1 MRRTMKD
8 CIGIILVSLF
18 ISFLPVSAH
27 TQQDSDMNE
36 LIAHAQKFVEL
47 LATGEFFKAVENFD
61 DVMTKAM
68 PEEKLKQVWQTVLK
82 QAGQFK
88 KQAGVRTE
96 ILPKYESVYITCQF
110 EKGPL
115 DVKVVFNREKKITG
129 LWFVPTQKEY
139 TPPDYVELN
148 SFKEKDVVIG
158 QDDWT
163 LPGTLTIP
171 DTKSP
176 FPAVVLVHG
185 SGPND
190 RDESIGP
197 NKPFRDLAWGLA
209 SQKIAVLRYEK
220 RTKVHSQKLMNFKGK
235 FTVKEETVDDALAA
249 VGLLRGIE
257 GIDEQKIFVLG
268 HSLGGMLAPRIGM
281 QDSKIAGLIIMAGT
295 TRPIEEVML
304 EQVNYIISIDGKVTD
319 DEKTRLEEIERAIE
333 RVKQLKESGSY
344 SNREYLLGAPPEYW
358 LDLSSYNPPQTA
370 REYQQPM
377 LMLQGGRDYQVT
389 EKDFGGWKKALSS
402 RKDVEFKLYPA
413 LNHLFIEGTGE
424 STPAEY
430 SQAGHVAKYVIDDIA
445 TWIKNKI

>member
-1 MRRTMKD
+1 MKD
-8 CIGIILVSLF
+8 YIGIILVSLF
-18 ISFLPVSAH
+18 ISFLPVSAQ
-27 TQQDSDMNE
+27 TQQVSDMNE

-47 LATGEFFKAVENFD
+47 LAKGEFSKAVENFD
-61 DVMTKAM
+61 NVMTKAM
-68 PEEKLKQVWQTVLK
+68 PEEKLKQVWQTVMK

-96 ILPKYESVYITCQF
+96 ILPKFNSVYITCQF

-115 DVKVVFNREKKITG
+115 DVKVVFNRKKQITG

-220 RTKVHSQKLMNFKGK
+220 RTKVHSQKLMNYKGK
-235 FTVKEETVDDALAA
+235 FTVKEETIDDALAA
-249 VGLLRGIE
+249 VGLLRRIE

-281 QDSKIAGLIIMAGT
+281 HNSKIAGLIIMAGT
-295 TRPIEEVML
+295 TRPLEEVML

-319 DEKTRLEEIERAIE
+319 NEKTRLEEIERAIE
-333 RVKQLKESGSY
+333 KVKQLKESGSY

-358 LDLSSYNPPQTA
+358 LDLRSYNPTQTA

-377 LMLQGGRDYQVT
+377 LILQGGRDYQVT
-389 EKDFGGWKKALSS
+389 EKDFVRWKKVLSL

-430 SQAGHVAKYVIDDIA
+430 SQAGHVAKYVIDDIV
-445 TWIKNKI
+445 TWIINQD

>member
-1 MRRTMKD
+1 MEIKKYNRIPLAAFLFVTVLFPNQNL
-8 CIGIILVSLF
+8 GVSFPEDLIDQGKKF
-18 ISFLPVSAH
+18 V
-27 TQQDSDMNE
+27 D
-36 LIAHAQKFVEL
+36 LIAK
-47 LATGEFFKAVENFD
+47 GEFSRAVENFD
-61 DVMTKAM
+61 SVMTRAM
-68 PEEKLKQVWQTVLK
+68 PEEKLKQVWQTVVK
-82 QAGQFK
+82 QAGRFK
-88 KQAGVRTE
+88 KQTGARTE
-96 ILPKYESVYITCQF
+96 ILPKYEIVYITCQF

-115 DVKVVFNREKKITG
+115 DVKVVFNREKQITG

-139 TPPDYVELN
+139 APPDYVELN

-158 QDDWT
+158 QDDWS
-163 LPGTLTIP
+163 LPGTLAIP
-171 DTKSP
+171 DGKSP

-220 RTKVHSQKLMNFKGK
+220 RTKVHSQKLSHFNGK
-235 FTVKEETVDDALAA
+235 FTVKEETIDDALAA
-249 VGLLRGIE
+249 VGLLRGLE

-281 QDSKIAGLIIMAGT
+281 EDSKIAGLIIMAGT
-295 TRPIEEVML
+295 TRPLEEVIL

-319 DEKTRLEEIERAIE
+319 DEKTRLEEIQKAMEKI
-333 RVKQLKESGSY
+333 KQLEESGSG
-344 SNREYLLGAPPEYW
+344 SSRENLLGAPPEYW
-358 LDLSSYNPPQTA
+358 LDLRQYDPTQTA
-370 REYQQPM
+370 RGIQHPM

-389 EKDFGGWKKALSS
+389 EKDFEGWKKALSL
-402 RKDVEFKLYPA
+402 RKEVKFKLYPA
-413 LNHLFIEGTGE
+413 LNHLFIEGAGK

-445 TWIKNKI
+445 TWIKNII

>member
-1 MRRTMKD
+1 
-8 CIGIILVSLF
+8 
-18 ISFLPVSAH
+18 
-27 TQQDSDMNE
+27 MNE

-304 EQVNYIISIDGKVTD
+304 EQVNYIIKPRIPSWRTTRILAGPQPLQSASNSQRISTTHAHASGRTGLSGHRKRFWRM
-319 DEKTRLEEIERAIE
+319 EK
-333 RVKQLKESGSY
+333 GS
-344 SNREYLLGAPPEYW
+344 LLAQRCRIQALPCTQ
-358 LDLSSYNPPQTA
+358 SSLHRGN
-370 REYQQPM
+370 
-377 LMLQGGRDYQVT
+377 
-389 EKDFGGWKKALSS
+389 W
-402 RKDVEFKLYPA
+402 RK
-413 LNHLFIEGTGE
+413 HTC
-424 STPAEY
+424 
-430 SQAGHVAKYVIDDIA
+430 
-445 TWIKNKI
+445 